1 MPSLTGTQDAYV
13 RALGYF
19 DQITVTHGAATG
31 TARGRIFAETS
42 DILTDA
48 IEQGRLR
55 AIVLA
60 SDLSFVPARGDLLTV
75 GGHPYVISSVDDA
88 TRRIG
93 GVVIAYQVT
102 L

>member
-1 MPSLTGTQDAYV
+1 MPSVTGTEGAYI
-13 RALGYF
+13 RALSYF
-19 DQITVTHGAATG
+19 DQITIAHGSAAG

-55 AIVLA
+55 AIILA
-60 SDLSFVPARGDLLTV
+60 MDLGFVPERGDILSV
-75 GGHPYVISSVDDA
+75 GGHRYVISSVDDA